1 MKIRYSLV
9 LFIPFILTSCSGS
22 ISWSMGLIIALFA
35 AMLILFGI
43 MFFIIFKKRKQADKS
58 IAKFKNDLN
67 TSLQKFSTPE
77 QKAGMLEKLIER
89 IENDEKYKKDED
101 WKNRVLVCA
110 LQPLA
115 AAYYKM
121 QNESKALAVC
131 TRMIELEPEHI
142 MAHYNRGSMYSNMG
156 LLDKAIADFDRTI
169 ELMPSYASSYN
180 NRGLVYEKQGQYEHA
195 IADYSKTIE
204 MEESPIAYFNRANC
218 YFTIGEKEKAKTDYE
233 EYLKLDPNNQIGL
246 HGDVKK
252 VLKEISKK

>member
-9 LFIPFILTSCSGS
+9 LFIPFILTSCTGN
-22 ISWSMGLIIALFA
+22 ISWSMGMIIALFA

-58 IAKFKNDLN
+58 LAKFKNDLN
-67 TSLQKFSTPE
+67 ISLQKFSTPE

-89 IENDEKYKKDED
+89 IENDKEYQKDED

-121 QNESKALAVC
+121 KNESKALAVC
-131 TRMIELEPEHI
+131 SRMIELEPEHI
-142 MAHYNRGSMYSNMG
+142 MAHYNRGSIYSDMG
-156 LLDKAIADFDRTI
+156 LYDKAIADFDRTI
-169 ELMPSYASSYN
+169 ELMPSYASTYN
-180 NRGLVYEKQGQYEHA
+180 NRGLVYEKMEQYEQA

-204 MEESPIAYFNRANC
+204 MEDSPIAHFNRGNS
-218 YFTIGEKEKAKTDYE
+218 YFTIGKKDKAKADYE
-233 EYLKLDPNNQIGL
+233 EYLKLDPNDQIGL
-246 HGDVKK
+246 HNNVKRI
-252 VLKEISKK
+252 LKEIN